1 MINLIIKQKQL
12 YKYFLQNKY
21 LNCYTFLMKSRV
33 IHILGHTK
41 IFSVCACFLFFILIL
56 NMYCISENNNLTIYF
71 YICILLYGHYL
82 IFDIQLNKQRI

>member
-1 MINLIIKQKQL
+1 
-12 YKYFLQNKY
+12 
-21 LNCYTFLMKSRV
+21 MKSRV

-41 IFSVCACFLFFILIL
+41 NVSVWCFLFFILIL